1 MTTKDHVRVAN
12 ILTKALDEQ
21 FNLLGIK
28 VGVDPLLDLVPGIGS
43 LVGALLS
50 FYMVW
55 IAWRVEVPDD
65 KITQMIRN
73 IVIDF
78 LIGAVPVVGAFG
90 DIFYKSNRKNL
101 DILKKY
107 APKNIVEGEIV

>member
-1 MTTKDHVRVAN
+1 MAN

-50 FYMVW
+50 FYVVW
-55 IAWRVEVPDD
+55 IAWTVEVPDD

>member
-1 MTTKDHVRVAN
+1 MAN

>member
-1 MTTKDHVRVAN
+1 MAN

-50 FYMVW
+50 FYVVW
-55 IAWRVEVPDD
+55 IAWTVEVPDD
-65 KITQMIRN
+65 KIAQMIRN